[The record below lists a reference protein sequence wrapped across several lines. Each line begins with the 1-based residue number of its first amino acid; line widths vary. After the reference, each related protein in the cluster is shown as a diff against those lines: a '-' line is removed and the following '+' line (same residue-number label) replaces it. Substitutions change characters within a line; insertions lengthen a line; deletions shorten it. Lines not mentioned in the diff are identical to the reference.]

1 MDKLVTINKYNDIFE
16 AELAKGL
23 LADNGI
29 EAFLQNERL
38 MSISPALATG
48 KITVELQVWDND
60 AETAR
65 QIIDGVMQRD
75 DVAQILRNEDAML
88 EGHFLLTS
96 GKHSNM
102 YVEKIRLLQNPAATS
117 KLCEKLCYLLDEYDF
132 DCVVGPAYGGIV
144 LAFEVARQLGK
155 PFLFCQR
162 KDGEMTIR
170 SGFDLSEIKRV
181 AIIEDIVTTGG
192 SVFEVVKCL
201 TGRGVEIAVIA
212 ALVDRGGGL
221 VDFGYP
227 FRSLLQLVIPTWE
240 ADDCELCKEDVV
252 LVKPG
257 SSDKIRLN

>member
-1 MDKLVTINKYNDIFE
+1 MDKLITIETYDDIFE

-23 LADNGI
+23 LANNGI
-29 EAFLQNERL
+29 DAVLQNERL
-38 MSISPALATG
+38 MSISPALASG
-48 KITVELQVWDND
+48 KITIELQVSESD
-60 AETAR
+60 AVAAEA
-65 QIIDGVMQRD
+65 IISGLGDQDEVST
-75 DVAQILRNEDAML
+75 ILKSEEAML

-117 KLCEKLCYLLDEYDF
+117 KLCAKLSDKLADFDF

-144 LAFEVARQLGK
+144 LAYEVARQMDK
-155 PFLFCQR
+155 RFVFCQR

-170 SGFDLSEIKRV
+170 SGFDLSDVKRV

-192 SVFEVVKCL
+192 SVVEVIKCL
-201 TGRGVEIAVIA
+201 ADRGIEIAVIA
-212 ALVDRGGGL
+212 ALVDRSGGK

-227 FRSLLQLVIPTWE
+227 FKSLLALMIPTWE
-240 ADDCELCKEDVV
+240 AHDCELCKQGMD

-257 SSDKIRLN
+257 SSDKIKTV